1 MAVFKDTNFLYESL
15 GSFWQELAK
24 RDEFMIPLK
33 KAGIVIKFEIFD
45 PPATIWVSPEEGV
58 KLGAQN
64 MKPDIVMKL
73 SGDTCHAFWTKK
85 LSLPVALATRKIKA
99 KGNIAKVMK
108 LMPVVKPAY
117 ELYPSHM
124 AKFGL

>member
-1 MAVFKDTNFLYESL
+1 MAVFKDTDFLYESL

-24 RDEFMIPLK
+24 RDDFMIPLK
-33 KAGIVIKFEIFD
+33 KADIVIKFEIFD
-45 PPATIWVSPEEGV
+45 PPATIWVSPEGV
-58 KLGAQN
+58 KLGTQD
-64 MKPDIVMKL
+64 MKADIIMKL

-99 KGNIAKVMK
+99 KGNVAKVMK
-108 LMPVVKPAY
+108 LLPVVRPAY

>member
-1 MAVFKDTNFLYESL
+1 MAVFKDTDFLYESL

-24 RDEFMIPLK
+24 RDDFMIPLK
-33 KAGIVIKFEIFD
+33 RADIVIKFEIFD
-45 PPATIWVSPEEGV
+45 PPATIWVSPEGV
-58 KLGAQN
+58 KLGTQD

-73 SGDTCHAFWTKK
+73 SGDTCHAFWLKK

-99 KGNIAKVMK
+99 KGNVAKVMK
-108 LMPVVKPAY
+108 LLPVVKPAY